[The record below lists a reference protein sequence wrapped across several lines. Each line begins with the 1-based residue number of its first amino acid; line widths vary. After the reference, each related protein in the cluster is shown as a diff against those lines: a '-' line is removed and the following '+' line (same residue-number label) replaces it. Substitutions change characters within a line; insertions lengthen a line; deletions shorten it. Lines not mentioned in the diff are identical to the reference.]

1 MNSSR
6 RTPLAI
12 RQQKGKSP
20 LVCLTAYTYSVAKWA
35 DAHVDLLLVGDS
47 MGMVIYGLPNTL
59 GVTLEMIIRH
69 SQAVVRGASQACIVA
84 DLPFGSYEAGKV
96 QAFASAQRLLGE
108 GQAQAVKLEG
118 GQSMAETVAFLSQRS
133 IPVMGHVG
141 LTPQAV
147 NVLGGFS
154 PRGMSEAESEIILK
168 DAQAIAQAGAFALV
182 VEAVPYKLGAA
193 ISAAVDIPV
202 IGIGAG
208 PDCDGQI
215 LVTEDM
221 LGIFNDFKPKFVR
234 HFARVGQDMEAGFAA
249 YASAV
254 RQRQFPS
261 LNESYASPKT

>member
-1 MNSSR
+1 MSSPR

-208 PDCDGQI
+208 PHTDGQI
-215 LVTEDM
+215 LVMHDM
-221 LGIFNDFKPKFVR
+221 FGISANYMPKFSKNYLAETGDLR
-234 HFARVGQDMEAGFAA
+234 EAVSRYIEQVQTG
-249 YASAV
+249 V
-254 RQRQFPS
+254 FPGPEHS
-261 LNESYASPKT
+261 FE